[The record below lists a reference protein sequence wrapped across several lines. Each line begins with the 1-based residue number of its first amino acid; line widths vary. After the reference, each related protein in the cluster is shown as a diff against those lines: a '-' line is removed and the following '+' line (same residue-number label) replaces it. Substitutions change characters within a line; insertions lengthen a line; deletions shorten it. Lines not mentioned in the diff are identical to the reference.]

1 MTCCSGRRA
10 TLNRGNGLRAAPAA
24 PPRARD
30 AARLPARVTL
40 HYRGPVPM
48 VLPSPS
54 GASPYTLRAA
64 GQALDVDAADA
75 EALLRT
81 GWFVPA

>member
-10 TLNRGNGLRAAPAA
+10 TLNRGSGLRTAPTA
-24 PPRARD
+24 PHSVRE
-30 AARLPARVTL
+30 AARTPARVTL

-64 GQALDVDAADA
+64 GQVLDVDAGDA